1 MKDLTIVTIFFEKRQ
16 IEKGIMKEDRQ
27 TLMLTHLSQLLN
39 YITGFGGLIVPL
51 VLWTTNR
58 DKIHQM
64 NEQGKSIINFQLSM
78 MIYAFICVPLIFL
91 LGLGIL
97 GLIAVGIVSLIFPII
112 NAVKVNNGETPNYPM
127 TIEFLK

>member
-1 MKDLTIVTIFFEKRQ
+1 
-16 IEKGIMKEDRQ
+16 MKEDRQ

-58 DKIHQM
+58 DKIYQM
-64 NEQGKSIINFQLSM
+64 DEQGKSIVNFQLSM
-78 MIYAFICVPLIFL
+78 MIYAFISVPLILL
-91 LGLGIL
+91 LGLGII
-97 GLIAVGIVSLIFPII
+97 GLIAVGVISLIFPII
-112 NAVKVNNGETPNYPM
+112 NAVRVNNGETPNYPM